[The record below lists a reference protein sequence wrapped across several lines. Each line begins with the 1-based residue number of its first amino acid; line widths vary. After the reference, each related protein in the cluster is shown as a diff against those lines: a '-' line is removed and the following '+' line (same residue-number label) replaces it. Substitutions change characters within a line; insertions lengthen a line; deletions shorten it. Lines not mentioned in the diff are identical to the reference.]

1 MIAGVKSMADFK
13 GKVTIVTGGSR
24 GIGRAI
30 ALELGS
36 KGATVVVNYNSS
48 AAAADEVVALIKEHG
63 GDGMAVK
70 ADVSDSDQVTALF
83 KAVTDAYGRIDILVN
98 NAGTTRDNVIMMLK
112 PDDFD
117 TVIDTNL
124 RSAWLCCK
132 SASRTMMKQ
141 RSGRIIN
148 ITSVVGIAGNGG
160 QTNYSASK
168 AGMIGLTKSLAK
180 EIASRG
186 VTVNAVAPGFI
197 ATDMTASLGDDIMK
211 KAIEAIPLGRQGTAE
226 EVAKAVAFLASDDA
240 NYITGQVLVVDG
252 GMVM

>member
-1 MIAGVKSMADFK
+1 MVDFSEK
-13 GKVTIVTGGSR
+13 IVLVTGASR

-30 ALELGS
+30 ALEFGNG
-36 KGATVVVNYNSS
+36 GATVVVNYNSS
-48 AAAADEVVALIKEHG
+48 EGPAQEVLGLIKEAG
-63 GDGMAVK
+63 GDGMVYQ
-70 ADVSDSDQVTALF
+70 ADVSDADQVNAMIKT
-83 KAVTDAYGRIDILVN
+83 VTKEYGKLDILVN

-117 TVIDTNL
+117 TVINTNL

-132 SASRTMMKQ
+132 AASRTMMRK
-141 RSGRIIN
+141 RTGRIIN
-148 ITSVVGIAGNGG
+148 ITSVVGISGNGG

-180 EIASRG
+180 ELSTRNI
-186 VTVNAVAPGFI
+186 TVNAVAPGFI
-197 ATDMTASLGDDIMK
+197 GTDMTSDLADDVK
-211 KAIEAIPLGRQGTAE
+211 ETAISHIPLGRMGAPE
-226 EVAKAVAFLASDDA
+226 DIAKAVAFLASEDA

>member
-1 MIAGVKSMADFK
+1 MADWK
-13 GKVTIVTGGSR
+13 GRIAIVTGGSR

-30 ALELGS
+30 ALELGAR
-36 KGATVVVNYNSS
+36 GATVVVNYNKS
-48 AAAADEVVALIKEHG
+48 ADAANEVVEAVKAAG
-63 GDGMAVK
+63 GDGMAVQ
-70 ADVSDSDQVTALF
+70 ADVSDAEQVDALF
-83 KAVTDAYGRIDILVN
+83 KAVNAAYGQVDILIN

-112 PDDFD
+112 PEDFD
-117 TVIDTNL
+117 SVIDTNL

-132 SASRTMMKQ
+132 AASRMMMKK
-141 RSGRIIN
+141 RTGRIIN

-180 EIASRG
+180 EVASRNI
-186 VTVNAVAPGFI
+186 TVNAVAPGFI
-197 ATDMTASLGDDIMK
+197 ETDMTAGLNDDIMK
-211 KAIEAIPLGRQGTAE
+211 KAIDAIPLGRQGKPE

-240 NYITGQVLVVDG
+240 VYITGQVLVVDG

>member
-1 MIAGVKSMADFK
+1 MSDFAEK
-13 GKVTIVTGGSR
+13 IVLVTGASR

-30 ALELGS
+30 ALEFGS
-36 KGATVVVNYNSS
+36 RGAIVVINYNSS
-48 AAAADEVVALIKEHG
+48 AGPANEVLEQIKAAG
-63 GDGMAVK
+63 GDGMVYQ
-70 ADVSDSDQVTALF
+70 ADVSDADAVDEMIKTVT
-83 KAVTDAYGRIDILVN
+83 KEYGKLDVLVN

-112 PDDFD
+112 PEDFD
-117 TVIDTNL
+117 TVINTNL
-124 RSAWLCCK
+124 RSAWLCSK
-132 SASRTMMKQ
+132 AASRAMMRK

-180 EIASRG
+180 EIATRNI
-186 VTVNAVAPGFI
+186 TVNAVAPGFI
-197 ATDMTASLGDDIMK
+197 ATDMTAELSEDIQ
-211 KAIEAIPLGRQGTAE
+211 ATALSHIPLGRMGKPE

-240 NYITGQVLVVDG
+240 AYITGQVIVVDG